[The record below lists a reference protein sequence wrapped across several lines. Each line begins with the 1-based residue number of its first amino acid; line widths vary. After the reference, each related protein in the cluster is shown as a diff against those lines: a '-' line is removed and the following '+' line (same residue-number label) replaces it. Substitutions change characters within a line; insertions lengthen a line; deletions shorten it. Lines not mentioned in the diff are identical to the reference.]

1 MPVFIDDL
9 ITSIEVELEQAQRRY
24 DKAGAEIKYIL
35 NHARDAGRPQLTS
48 EEDDRTEALFGEREK
63 LKGDIRGIEH
73 KLDQAKRA
81 KKEELEAD
89 AELKRREANP
99 LERHITPA
107 SRETTRNVAS
117 VQVGRNERTYRPDT
131 DKKGVRFLSDIS
143 RAFLFQDP
151 ESQNR
156 LASHMAEERVERGEK
171 YMARAAGDSTTS
183 NWAGLTVPQY
193 LTDMYAPAIAAL
205 RPFAD
210 ICNHHDLPPNGMTVN
225 ISLITTPS
233 QVGLPASELPAGGVS
248 AQSIDDTLLTE
259 NVQTAAGQVTLSRQ
273 AIDRGTGIEEVT
285 MQDLFRR
292 YATNLDN
299 TLINQAT
306 TGLSALATTVSYTG
320 SFAINTCYS
329 KIMGAASGVEAALLA
344 QATPSHVIMYSSR
357 WWNLAAQ
364 VGTNFPF
371 INVMGPSFPW
381 QGGTMDP
388 QASYST
394 GVRGRLPSGL
404 AVVSDNNVPNNLGAS
419 TNQDEIYVVASDE
432 CHLWEDPDAPVFIR
446 AEQPKAAQLGVLLVL
461 YGYFAYSFR
470 RYANAVQKVSGTAL
484 TTPSF

>member
-1 MPVFIDDL
+1 MPIAIDDL
-9 ITSIEVELEQAQRRY
+9 ITSIEVEYEQTERAIAKAAAEVKYVLAQ
-24 DKAGAEIKYIL
+24 
-35 NHARDAGRPQLTS
+35 AREHGRPNLTEEEDSHVEDLFAAQDRGKKALTGIERKLNQARRAKADELTARETS
-48 EEDDRTEALFGEREK
+48 EE
-63 LKGDIRGIEH
+63 
-73 KLDQAKRA
+73 
-81 KKEELEAD
+81 
-89 AELKRREANP
+89 REANP
-99 LERHITPA
+99 LA
-107 SRETTRNVAS
+107 SRVMPADRDKTRQVAS
-117 VQVGRNERTYRPDT
+117 VAVGRNERTYRPDT
-131 DKKGVRFLSDIS
+131 DKRGIRFLQDVS
-143 RAFLFQDP
+143 RAFLFGDV
-151 ESQNR
+151 ESQHR
-156 LASHMAEERVERGEK
+156 LSSHMQEERIDRGAK
-171 YMARAAGDSTTS
+171 YFERAAGDSTTA

-193 LTDMYAPAIAAL
+193 LTDMYAPAVAAL

-210 ICNHHDLPPNGMTVN
+210 VCNKHDLPPNGMTVN

-233 QVGLPASELPAGGVS
+233 QVGAQPTGELNAVL

-299 TLINQAT
+299 TLVNQAT
-306 TGLSALATTVSYTG
+306 TGLSALAVANTYNG
-320 SFAINTCYS
+320 SFAINTAYS

-371 INVMGPSFPW
+371 INVMGPQYPW
-381 QGGTMDP
+381 SGGVMNP
-388 QASYST
+388 EGSYA
-394 GVRGRLPSGL
+394 GPVRGVLPSGL
-404 AVVSDNNVPNNLGAS
+404 KVIADNNVPNNLGAS
-419 TNQDEIYVVASDE
+419 TNQDEMYVVAADE

-446 AEQPKAAQLGVLLVL
+446 AEQPKAASLGVLLVL
-461 YGYFAYSFR
+461 YGYFAYTFR
-470 RYANAVQKVSGTAL
+470 RYANAVQKVNGTAL